1 MCLYIFLY
9 ILINKVYNNIVLDRM
24 EPGQVSESM
33 SLESVFPFLHTNE
46 WKVLVEIFEYYVR
59 DANKT
64 NIRKAARFWTE
75 QRRLQHEGA
84 HYAWEE
90 IITKLDGIRQAMW
103 DIQGYIANPTS
114 RHIPS
119 LMRTKC
125 DAISETIVTIVHDYT
140 YMHEG
145 FTRYLHDQGYMTV
158 KMKYFRQGPNGLWG
172 GVHVKCGKLFGGV
185 QDLHLLS
192 FLHRIYEV
200 FLLPPDPDPEGYF
213 NRYPRLRCT
222 WPEIATIPE
231 NFRYRERPNAMLIQ
245 NPDGTPS
252 VAMPVQ
258 RDDRLEEHSMQSDS
272 SGDERD
278 DDDDVVTSSMSTWHI
293 GHDSDDEYDPVVAG
307 SRRVIRLDPDRD
319 SQLTTKL
326 LRLKQLSLTQ

>member
-1 MCLYIFLY
+1 
-9 ILINKVYNNIVLDRM
+9 M
-24 EPGQVSESM
+24 ESGQVSEPM
-33 SLESVFPFLHTNE
+33 TLESVFPFLRTNE
-46 WKVLVEIFEYYVR
+46 WKLLVKIFEYYVR

-64 NIRKAARFWTE
+64 NIRKAAPFWTE
-75 QRRLQHEGA
+75 QRILHAGDT
-84 HYAWEE
+84 HYAWEQ
-90 IITKLDGIRQAMW
+90 IIAKLDTIKEAMS
-103 DIQGYIANPTS
+103 DLPGYITS
-114 RHIPS
+114 QNHYYIRS
-119 LMRTKC
+119 RC
-125 DAISETIVTIVHDYT
+125 DCISETIVTIVHDYT

>member
-1 MCLYIFLY
+1 
-9 ILINKVYNNIVLDRM
+9 M

-33 SLESVFPFLHTNE
+33 SLESVFPFLCNDE
-46 WKVLVEIFEYYVR
+46 WKVLVKVFEYYIR
-59 DANKT
+59 EANKT

-75 QRRLQHEGA
+75 QRKLQHEGA

-90 IITKLDGIRQAMW
+90 IIAKLDGIRQAMR
-103 DIQGYIANPTS
+103 DIQEYTG
-114 RHIPS
+114 RHRSHRLSPS
-119 LMRTKC
+119 IIRTKC
-125 DAISETIVTIVHDYT
+125 DAISETIVTIVYSFT
-140 YMHEG
+140 EMHEG
-145 FTRYLHDQGYMTV
+145 FVRYLHDNGYMTV

-172 GVHVKCGKLFGGV
+172 GVHVKCGKLFGGA
-185 QDLHLLS
+185 QDIHLLS

-213 NRYPRLRCT
+213 NRYPRRRCT

-258 RDDRLEEHSMQSDS
+258 RDDRLEEHSMRSDS

-278 DDDDVVTSSMSTWHI
+278 DDDDDVTSYMSTWRF

-307 SRRVIRLDPDRD
+307 SRRVRRLGPNA
-319 SQLTTKL
+319 QLTTKL